1 MNMYK
6 KPIIAFFAMLLIQAV
21 VSVAVLIPGA
31 IYEFMQMAA
40 DGQQPNPDV
49 LLERLTSGSSFL
61 SIALIVSSI
70 ITIFFM
76 QTPMKMIR
84 LKDSFSMPKIS
95 LGKSLYLVLAAF
107 IGIFATDVVSEVM
120 DLPNIIEAE
129 LGGMSKTV
137 MGVLAIA
144 IIGPLAEEVVFR
156 GAIQQHLHTN
166 GERPFRAIFIASVLF
181 GLMHMNPAQIP
192 FAFVVGL
199 ILGVFYWKT
208 GSLVLPCIIHMLNN
222 GISCWLSNTM
232 GDELSFVNALGGT
245 TTAVCVAVVGLVLS
259 AYVLYGWATE
269 KE

>member
-1 MNMYK
+1 MNLYK

-49 LLERLTSGSSFL
+49 LIERLTSGSSFI

-84 LKDSFSMPKIS
+84 LKDSFAMPKIS

-156 GAIQQHLHTN
+156 GAIQQHLHMVIRL
-166 GERPFRAIFIASVLF
+166 GKHLLPIAMEVVKSRLLHEPCPDSICLRCGSHPRSVLLEDWQSCLALHHPHAQQRH
-181 GLMHMNPAQIP
+181 LM
-192 FAFVVGL
+192 L
-199 ILGVFYWKT
+199 
-208 GSLVLPCIIHMLNN
+208 
-222 GISCWLSNTM
+222 
-232 GDELSFVNALGGT
+232 
-245 TTAVCVAVVGLVLS
+245 AVEH
-259 AYVLYGWATE
+259 YGR
-269 KE
+269 

>member
-1 MNMYK
+1 
-6 KPIIAFFAMLLIQAV
+6 
-21 VSVAVLIPGA
+21 
-31 IYEFMQMAA
+31 
-40 DGQQPNPDV
+40 
-49 LLERLTSGSSFL
+49 
-61 SIALIVSSI
+61 
-70 ITIFFM
+70 M

-84 LKDSFSMPKIS
+84 LKDSFAMPKIS

-208 GSLVLPCIIHMLNN
+208 GSLVLPYPHAQQRHLML
-222 GISCWLSNTM
+222 
-232 GDELSFVNALGGT
+232 
-245 TTAVCVAVVGLVLS
+245 AVEH
-259 AYVLYGWATE
+259 YGR
-269 KE
+269 